1 MKKILSLI
9 AVLALFVQGMAQNKE
24 IIDMFHS
31 LAQKTGDV
39 EYERQGTIDVY
50 SESYSC
56 TKWISPSND
65 GKFNRKQAEELV
77 SFICPILT
85 RQMPK
90 AKKLYHYE
98 VHDQGVDTVK
108 YTMQFELESRDSSWV
123 YWGATEGSP
132 EYLIFKYEIPTDKRY
147 YMYYPNL
154 FITYARENTIEKKG
168 TETLNG
174 NKEAVHNCLA
184 SFIQSKQSL
193 RPKTYPVR
201 YEFTKKLTWEEI
213 NNLSLEKMLMAY
225 VYDSVTHVIQTG
237 THYFIPSDSLN
248 TIKMYKELGDCFLS
262 FMNEREHEWYVFREN
277 LAPIYQLDFDF
288 TVEGSLMEFHTFAK
302 RNPYF
307 ILATVDKRGLHI
319 LEIISNKDFL
329 YYPDFWK
336 NINNMTDTKI
346 KWNKDF
352 PLSKD

>member
-9 AVLALFVQGMAQNKE
+9 AVLALFVQGVAQNKE

-184 SFIQSKQSL
+184 SFILSKQSL

-248 TIKMYKELGDCFLS
+248 TIKMYKELGDYFLS
-262 FMNEREHEWYVFREN
+262 FMNEREHEWYFFREN

-352 PLSKD
+352 PLSKN

>member
-9 AVLALFVQGMAQNKE
+9 AVLALFAQGMAQNKE

-77 SFICPILT
+77 SFICPIMT

-248 TIKMYKELGDCFLS
+248 TIKMYKELGDYFLS
-262 FMNEREHEWYVFREN
+262 FMNEREHEWYFFREN

-352 PLSKD
+352 PLSKN

>member
-9 AVLALFVQGMAQNKE
+9 AVLALFAQGMAQNKE

-39 EYERQGTIDVY
+39 KYERQGTIDNY
-50 SESYSC
+50 TESYLC
-56 TKWISPSND
+56 AKWLSPSNEFD
-65 GKFNRKQAEELV
+65 RQQAEELV

-123 YWGATEGSP
+123 YWGATEASP
-132 EYLIFKYEIPTDKRY
+132 EYLIFKYEIPTDLLF
-147 YMYYPNL
+147 PNF
-154 FITYARENTIEKKG
+154 FINYDRKNTIEKKA

-184 SFIQSKQSL
+184 SFILSKQSL
-193 RPKTYPVR
+193 RPKTYPIR
-201 YEFTKKLTWEEI
+201 YEFSKELTWEER
-213 NNLSLEKMLMAY
+213 NNLSLEKMRMEY

-248 TIKMYKELGDCFLS
+248 TIKMYKELGDYFLS
-262 FMNEREHEWYVFREN
+262 FMNEREHEWYFFREN

>member
-1 MKKILSLI
+1 
-9 AVLALFVQGMAQNKE
+9 
-24 IIDMFHS
+24 
-31 LAQKTGDV
+31 
-39 EYERQGTIDVY
+39 
-50 SESYSC
+50 
-56 TKWISPSND
+56 
-65 GKFNRKQAEELV
+65 
-77 SFICPILT
+77 
-85 RQMPK
+85 MPK

-123 YWGATEGSP
+123 YCGATEASP
-132 EYLIFKYEIPTDKRY
+132 EYLIFKYEIPTDLLF
-147 YMYYPNL
+147 PNF
-154 FITYARENTIEKKG
+154 FINYDRKNTIEKKA

-184 SFIQSKQSL
+184 SFILSKQSL
-193 RPKTYPVR
+193 RPKTYPIR
-201 YEFTKKLTWEEI
+201 YEFSKELTWEER
-213 NNLSLEKMLMAY
+213 NNLSLEKMRMEMEY

-248 TIKMYKELGDCFLS
+248 TIKMYKELGDYFLS
-262 FMNEREHEWYVFREN
+262 FMNEREHEWYFFREN
-277 LAPIYQLDFDF
+277 LSFINQSDFDF
-288 TVEGSLMEFHTFAK
+288 TGQGQLMEFKTFAN
-302 RNPYF
+302 RNPYA
-307 ILATVDKRGLHI
+307 IYVTVDKRGLHI

-352 PLSKD
+352 PLSKN

>member
-108 YTMQFELESRDSSWV
+108 YTMQFELESRDSNWV

-193 RPKTYPVR
+193 RPKTYPIR
-201 YEFTKKLTWEEI
+201 YEFSKELTWEER
-213 NNLSLEKMLMAY
+213 NNLSLEKMRMEY

-352 PLSKD
+352 PLSKN

>member
-108 YTMQFELESRDSSWV
+108 YTMQFELESRDSNWV

-193 RPKTYPVR
+193 RPKTYPIR
-201 YEFTKKLTWEEI
+201 YEFSKELTWEER
-213 NNLSLEKMLMAY
+213 NNLSLEKMRMEY

-302 RNPYF
+302 RNPYA
-307 ILATVDKRGLHI
+307 IYVTVDKRGLHI
-319 LEIISNKDFL
+319 LEIISNNDFL

-352 PLSKD
+352 PLSKN